1 MGVLTDG
8 VENIDILSSGFAVVA
23 AAATCNEVIKESFM
37 ELKIDEL
44 ILRALS
50 VKNEG
55 SVESLY
61 DSIRVLLTPDDNRV
75 LASQVS
81 LGFLQN
87 VTIIEKC
94 NDLINHLYIN
104 T

>member
-23 AAATCNEVIKESFM
+23 AAATCNEVIKHSFM

-50 VKNEG
+50 IKSSEG

-61 DSIRVLLTPDDNRV
+61 DSVRVLLTPDDNRV
-75 LASQVS
+75 LASQAP
-81 LGFLQN
+81 
-87 VTIIEKC
+87 C
-94 NDLINHLYIN
+94 
-104 T
+104 

>member
-50 VKNEG
+50 VKSEG
-55 SVESLY
+55 SFESLY
-61 DSIRVLLTPDDNRV
+61 DSIRVLLTPDDSRV

-87 VTIIEKC
+87 ATIIEKC
-94 NDLINHLYIN
+94 NELINNLYIN